1 MGVNTNR
8 VPVAVP
14 FYSRLV
20 PDLSEL
26 TTLRMSFQPLPLH
39 SFGVRVAIF
48 CF

>member
-8 VPVAVP
+8 VPVSVP

-26 TTLRMSFQPLPLH
+26 TTLRMSFQPLLIAALALRAH
-39 SFGVRVAIF
+39 A
-48 CF
+48 